1 MRFEDM
7 NLGKSLQNALR
18 DLQMTD
24 ATTIQEKTFP
34 KIMSGLDVIGIAQ
47 TGTGKTFAYLLP
59 SLRLW
64 RFTKSP
70 YPQILIIV
78 PTRELVAQVVD
89 AINTLTTYMNVVT
102 VGVYG
107 GTNMKTHKHA
117 VSQGVDIVVGTP
129 GRLNDLLLDGVL
141 KMKMLNRLII
151 DEVDEMLNLGF
162 RTQLRMIKEFL
173 PKKRQNLMFSATLIE
188 EVEEILDE
196 FSDGFVKIEA
206 APSGAPLE
214 NIDQY
219 YYEAEN
225 FNTKANLL
233 KFLFDQDETMSKV
246 LVFAGSKKYADI
258 LYQRMEE
265 HYGEEAVRAIHS
277 SKSQNHRFASVEA
290 FQTGDVRILIA
301 TDIIAR
307 GLDISLVTHVVN
319 FKMTD
324 VPEKYIHRIG
334 RTGRAEQ
341 RGVAIS
347 FVSEDDQA
355 NKQAVEELMNLEL
368 TKKAAPEGL
377 VISEELIDLE
387 KPIDFVPFNNHK
399 NKTFVPENP
408 AFHEKSA
415 KNSKTNV
422 VIRKSERMKA
432 KYKKPIKR
440 RPKQKGR
447 K

>member
-7 NLGKSLQNALR
+7 NLGKSLQNALQ

-64 RFTKSP
+64 KFTKSP

-89 AINTLTTYMNVVT
+89 AINSLTTYMNVVT

-117 VSQGVDIVVGTP
+117 VSQGVDIIVGTP
-129 GRLNDLLLDGVL
+129 GRINDLLLDGVL

-162 RTQLRMIKEFL
+162 RTQLRMIREFL
-173 PKKRQNLMFSATLIE
+173 PAKRQNLMFSATLIKD
-188 EVEEILDE
+188 VEDIIGE

-219 YYEAEN
+219 YYEAPN
-225 FNTKANLL
+225 FNTKVNLL
-233 KFLFDQDETMSKV
+233 RLLLDQDETMSKV
-246 LVFAGSKKYADI
+246 LVFAGSKKYADV
-258 LYQRMEE
+258 LYERMEGY
-265 HYGEEAVRAIHS
+265 YGEESVRAIHS

-290 FQTGDVRILIA
+290 FQTGSVRLLIA

-307 GLDISLVTHVVN
+307 GLDIDLVTHVVN
-319 FKMTD
+319 FRMTD
-324 VPEKYIHRIG
+324 IPEKYIHRIG

-341 RGVAIS
+341 RGIAIS
-347 FVSEDDQA
+347 FISEDEYE
-355 NKQAVEELMNLEL
+355 NRLGVEDLMKLEL
-368 TKKAAPEGL
+368 IKREYPEGL
-377 VISEELIDLE
+377 EISNELIELE
-387 KPIDFVPFNNHK
+387 QPVEFVPFNDHK

-422 VIRKSERMKA
+422 VIRKREAMKA
-432 KYKKPIKR
+432 KYKKPLKR
-440 RPKQKGR
+440 RPKKTGR